1 MQLSDFT
8 EMKMTLEESCG
19 PRDNDEEDVSFLTRG
34 GSWKSC
40 THRPLRR
47 RSRNQSWAS
56 QAGGRKHCID
66 RKGDSPRS
74 MDRKGNGEKEREGR
88 KIYFFGGK
96 GREIAACFSSF
107 HLMARPPRRVENNR
121 RKRLE
126 SRAKSVDNRR
136 RYFSPTDWFYCHNFS
151 FSLWRP

>member
-1 MQLSDFT
+1 MSAKRRHSFKAPRQRRGRCLLPYSRRF
-8 EMKMTLEESCG
+8 LEKLYAPSFEK
-19 PRDNDEEDVSFLTRG
+19 EEQEPKLGVSN
-34 GSWKSC
+34 
-40 THRPLRR
+40 RR
-47 RSRNQSWAS
+47 EEAL
-56 QAGGRKHCID
+56 HCID

-88 KIYFFGGK
+88 KIYFLGGK

-136 RYFSPTDWFYCHNFS
+136 RYFSPTD
-151 FSLWRP
+151 